1 MYLHPAPL
9 AREIGDLIS
18 GQKDLKDHVNE
29 VCDRIDQQD
38 QEIRS
43 ILPEDGRRERLIREA
58 EILINAYPDPANRP
72 PLFGT
77 LVGVKDVYHVKG
89 FATRANSRIDP
100 QELTGVEAESVRL
113 LRQAGALVLGKTVTA
128 EFAYF
133 EPGPTRNPHNPEHTP
148 GGSSSGSA
156 AAVAAGFSPLALGT
170 QTIGSVNRPA
180 AYCGVVGYKPSY
192 NRISTEGLLHF
203 SRSTDHVGCF
213 TQDLE
218 GMMLAAEALCYSWQE
233 IDVNYKPVLGL
244 PKGRYLEKVS
254 PEALDA
260 FLKQLDILKEAGYT
274 VKEIGVLDDIDIIAE
289 WHHKLISAEKALEHE
304 DLYSRFSDLYRPKTA
319 ALIEEGKQVSV
330 NDLEAARRLQKELRE
345 RLERLMWDNGLGLW
359 VAPAATG
366 PAPKGLQS
374 TGDPIMS
381 LPWTN
386 AGLPVVNIPAGRSA
400 DGLPLSIQFVAP
412 FMGDELLLSW
422 VSIIAGFFKEF
433 QAYNY

>member
-330 NDLEAARRLQKELRE
+330 NDLEAARRFQKELRE
-345 RLERLMWDNGLGLW
+345 RLERLMWDNSLGLW

-422 VSIIAGFFKEF
+422 VSIIAGLFKEF